1 MIHPGMDIISGEVIK
16 CTLITLAQKPNTGG
30 AAVNI
35 YIFALLGSHS
45 QLAKGLC
52 TALVKQ
58 PTST

>member
-35 YIFALLGSHS
+35 YIYLPFLGHTLS
-45 QLAKGLC
+45 
-52 TALVKQ
+52 
-58 PTST
+58 